1 MEELIKRLQDTVG
14 LSQEDATKSVAA
26 LIEFVKEKLP
36 AGLGDQL
43 VGMMKNGF
51 DLNSM
56 FGAPAQDNDDP
67 MAKLRKLGN

>member
-43 VGMMKNGF
+43 VGMMKSGF

-67 MAKLRKLGN
+67 MAKLRKLGS

>member
-36 AGLGDQL
+36 AGLGDQ
-43 VGMMKNGF
+43 VAGMMKNGF
-51 DLNSM
+51 DLSSV
-56 FGAPAQDNDDP
+56 FGAPAADSDDP
-67 MAKLRKLGN
+67 MAKLRNLGS